1 MGLASF
7 NHSAQYTILPLD
19 SVYSTQIVLI
29 QIAVFPFKMQSDVKR
44 TGRTLI
50 GHVKSMST
58 NHVFSASPLTQR
70 PGTQRSS
77 FTATRTMSFLNLL
90 SKHATVR
97 AHLTVP
103 LPVSLISLMR
113 HISFFLFV
121 MKSLHFL
128 TNFISCTKF
137 FSIFI
142 RWGLQHHWRGLVSAR
157 PVSLLLVGSHKYAR
171 RW

>member
-1 MGLASF
+1 
-7 NHSAQYTILPLD
+7 
-19 SVYSTQIVLI
+19 
-29 QIAVFPFKMQSDVKR
+29 MQSDVKQ

-103 LPVSLISLMR
+103 LPVSLISLMH
-113 HISFFLFV
+113 HISSFFLFV
-121 MKSLHFL
+121 MAFLHFFNQL
-128 TNFISCTKF
+128 TSCSNF
-137 FSIFI
+137 FSLFI